1 MMSSRLPGNE
11 WLDHAACRDHPTSL
25 FYPERGAPITEARRI
40 CRGCEVRRECL
51 DDAMNSPAGAGGDQ
65 GVRAGLSAK
74 QRRQLRRRLGQAVTV
89 AECGTPA
96 GYMQH
101 IKLGDSPCQPCRD
114 ARNARQ
120 RE

>member
-51 DDAMNSPAGAGGDQ
+51 DDAMNSPSGAGGDQ

-74 QRRQLRRRLGQAVTV
+74 QRRELRRRLGQAVTV
-89 AECGTPA
+89 AECGTSA

-101 IKLGDSPCQPCRD
+101 IKDGDSPCQPCRD